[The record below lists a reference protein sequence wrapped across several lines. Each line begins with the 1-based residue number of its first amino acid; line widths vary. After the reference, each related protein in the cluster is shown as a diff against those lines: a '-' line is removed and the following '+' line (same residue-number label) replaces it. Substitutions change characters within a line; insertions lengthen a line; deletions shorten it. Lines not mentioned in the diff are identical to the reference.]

1 MKLIKDKIRNIKIHI
16 ADKQIDKH
24 INKQTF
30 SLVRY
35 NFYRDVG
42 FSYIFA
48 NMVFLNFYGNFN
60 EK

>member
-1 MKLIKDKIRNIKIHI
+1 MRSK
-16 ADKQIDKH
+16 IDKLKSDTH
-24 INKQTF
+24 ALIIKEIETY

-35 NFYRDVG
+35 NFYKDVG

-48 NMVFLNFYGNFN
+48 NMVFLNFYGNLD